1 MKLNEQE
8 KKIKKFRTYF
18 ANNLVVIKDARLFKV
33 LFKLVSLQ
41 MKEYNQALKKEL
53 PTDNITFQYSLNE
66 LRLDLQMG
74 KSTIIKK
81 LQMLENKDLLTI
93 TRTSSKTTGNEKN
106 TYQINITKLEEI
118 EDTLNKMKRVERIE
132 FINNLFEEK
141 TAKGLD
147 KLASKII
154 EEEPVT
160 SETEI
165 LPTEPITS
173 NKDLIIKVDEV
184 EEKIENLKTKYVA
197 EQATTTKECVEI
209 KMKEQMKE
217 QPIIKKKYTPN
228 NFDNVNF
235 LHQDEALY
243 NHFVND
249 ILTRNKTKEQ
259 IQDWINSKIEYI
271 DSDEYERI
279 MTYNIKENPFDN
291 IMNDEEY
298 EGDPELNELINSFPI
313 SSNNYMEM
321 GQTIF

>member
-1 MKLNEQE
+1 MKLINEQE
-8 KKIKKFRTYF
+8 KKIKRFRTYF

-41 MKEYNQALKKEL
+41 MKEFNKAVKNNK

-154 EEEPVT
+154 EEEEPVT
-160 SETEI
+160 ETEI
-165 LPTEPITS
+165 LPTEPTTS
-173 NKDLIIKVDEV
+173 IKETLIIKVDEV

-197 EQATTTKECVEI
+197 EQATTTKEECVEI
-209 KMKEQMKE
+209 
-217 QPIIKKKYTPN
+217 IKNKYTPDD
-228 NFDNVNF
+228 FDNVNF
-235 LHQDEALY
+235 LHQNEALY

-259 IQDWINSKIEYI
+259 IQEWINSKIEYI
-271 DSDEYERI
+271 DSGEYERI
-279 MTYNIKENPFDN
+279 MKYEIKENPFDN

-298 EGDPELNELINSFPI
+298 EGDPELNELINSFPT
-313 SSNNYMEM
+313 SNNYMEM